1 MTGFSC
7 SVCLASDKTVLI
19 SCLRCHVSNIHR
31 AGKAHFSGIK
41 LSIIINIC
49 YGPQNNSIIEMFI
62 LSTLKICW
70 IEK

>member
-1 MTGFSC
+1 M
-7 SVCLASDKTVLI
+7 
-19 SCLRCHVSNIHR
+19 
-31 AGKAHFSGIK
+31 
-41 LSIIINIC
+41 INIC